1 MLLPPSRGPLSEA
14 VISAMR
20 SGDVVGPRLR
30 RLARRAVEA
39 SGEDSREL
47 LADDD
52 VQLTLV
58 VLYEPHFRGFDD
70 AAEDLEW
77 DAALISVRRVLEAAF
92 DDAVRAE
99 AASFAAAAGV
109 PLDPGA
115 DVVAG
120 LRGLVAHDDGPS
132 LSKHVLREASLD
144 QVRDYLVQRSAYHL
158 READPHTLAIPHV
171 AGRAKS
177 ALVEIQSDEYGNGR
191 PGEAHCELYARAL
204 RALDLDD
211 TYGAHWPV
219 TLAEAFATVN
229 LMSFLGLHAR
239 QVGAC
244 LGHLAAL
251 EMTSSLPMSRYA
263 EGLRRLGQGPA
274 ATGYFD
280 EHVEADAVH
289 EQLAAVDMCGSWA
302 AENPGRGNEIL
313 VGAAATLALD
323 THFVGRLMERWGALE
338 DDAAQE
344 AAA

>member
-1 MLLPPSRGPLSEA
+1 MLLPPCRGPLSEA
-14 VISAMR
+14 VITAMR

-39 SGEDSREL
+39 SREESRDPL
-47 LADDD
+47 VDDD
-52 VQLTLV
+52 VQLTLA

-77 DAALISVRRVLEAAF
+77 NAALISVRQVLEAAF
-92 DDAVRAE
+92 DAAVRQQ
-99 AASFAAAAGV
+99 AALFADAAGV
-109 PLDPGA
+109 DLEPGT

-120 LRGLVAHDDGPS
+120 LRGLVAHEAGPS
-132 LSKHVLREASLD
+132 LSKHVLREATLD

-191 PGEAHCELYARAL
+191 PGEAHSELYARAM

-239 QVGAC
+239 RVGAC

-251 EMTSSLPMSRYA
+251 EMTSSLPMSRYG

-302 AENPGRGNEIL
+302 AENPGREHEVL
-313 VGAAATLALD
+313 LGAAATLALD
-323 THFVGRLMERWGALE
+323 ARFGTRLLDCWGALSAQGV
-338 DDAAQE
+338 AA
-344 AAA
+344 

>member
-1 MLLPPSRGPLSEA
+1 
-14 VISAMR
+14 MR
-20 SGDVVGPRLR
+20 TGDVVGPRLR

-39 SGEDSREL
+39 SPEVTDL

-52 VQLTLV
+52 AQLALA

-77 DAALISVRRVLEAAF
+77 DAALISVRQVLEAAF
-92 DDAVRAE
+92 DAAVRE
-99 AASFAAAAGV
+99 AGTAYAAAAGV
-109 PLDPGA
+109 ALHPGA

-120 LRGLVAHDDGPS
+120 LRGLVAHDAGPS
-132 LSKHVLREASLD
+132 LSKHVLREATLD

-191 PGEAHCELYARAL
+191 PGEAHSELYARAM
-204 RALDLDD
+204 RALGLDA

-229 LMSFLGLHAR
+229 LMSLLGLHAR
-239 QVGAC
+239 RVGSC
-244 LGHLAAL
+244 LGHLASL
-251 EMTSSLPMSRYA
+251 EMTSSLPMSRYG

-302 AENPGRGNEIL
+302 ADNPGREHEVL
-313 VGAAATLALD
+313 LGAAATLALD
-323 THFVGRLMERWGALE
+323 ARFGATLLDRWGALRE
-338 DDAAQE
+338 QG

>member
-30 RLARRAVEA
+30 RLARRAA
-39 SGEDSREL
+39 DSSTDL

-52 VQLTLV
+52 VQLTLA

-70 AAEDLEW
+70 AADDLEW
-77 DAALISVRRVLEAAF
+77 NAALISVRRVLEIAF
-92 DDAVRAE
+92 HDAVRAE
-99 AASFAAAAGV
+99 ATSLADAAGL
-109 PLDPGA
+109 PLEPES

-120 LRGLVAHDDGPS
+120 LRGLVAHDGGPS
-132 LSKHVLREASLD
+132 MSRYVLREATLD
-144 QVRDYLVQRSAYHL
+144 QVRDYVIQRSAYHL

-191 PGEAHCELYARAL
+191 PGEAHSELYARTM

-219 TLAEAFATVN
+219 TLAEAFATLN

-239 QVGAC
+239 QIGAC
-244 LGHLAAL
+244 LGHLASL

-263 EGLRRLGQGPA
+263 EGLRRLGQSPS

-289 EQLAAVDMCGSWA
+289 EQLAAVDLCGSWA
-302 AENPGRGNEIL
+302 AEHPERGHEIL
-313 VGAAATLALD
+313 LGAAATLALD
-323 THFVGRLMERWGALE
+323 ARFATRLMDQWGAL
-338 DDAAQE
+338 DDEAAQN